1 MRGASADW
9 TPPADTI
16 GWCGVVLPDKDDFQ
30 GYYIRKNDST
40 QATATQLMG
49 LSLAMKAAAD
59 DIESLG
65 AIQAVLVEGAYLGRS
80 DLIAGAALVIAEA
93 TKTRYFVIIGH
104 RDAGGTRTEM
114 LPLDATNVV
123 TARWEFD
130 SLSMVEEIKQR
141 IADKAPRQKQ

>member
-1 MRGASADW
+1 MSNTPDW

-49 LSLAMKAAAD
+49 VSLAMQAAAE
-59 DIESLG
+59 IESVG
-65 AIQAVLVEGAYLGRS
+65 AIQAVLVEGAYLGRP

-93 TKTRYFVIIGH
+93 TKTHYFAIVAH

-114 LPLDATNVV
+114 LPLEATNVV
-123 TARWEFD
+123 TARWAFD
-130 SLSMVEEIKQR
+130 RLPIVEEIKQR
-141 IADKAPRQKQ
+141 IADKAPATKN